1 MKTYIDI
8 LSLHKINKFHWH
20 LTDDQGWRIEIKKYP
35 LLTQIGSRRAETL
48 VGRYDKN
55 KEGVYDGKPYGGF
68 YTQEEIR
75 EIVSYAAERHIEVI
89 PEIEMPGH
97 GLAALTAYPWLGCTG
112 GPYAVWTHWG
122 ISDDVYCAGKETT
135 FEFIEDVLTEVLA
148 LFPSKLIHIG
158 GDECP
163 KKRWKSCPLCQ
174 QRIREEGL
182 KDEYQLQSYF
192 IHRIERWMHAHGR
205 EIIDWDEILQGG
217 ISKTANIMSWNG
229 SDPGIKAA
237 QRGNPVIMTPK
248 WYCYFDYSQTSDPER
263 YEPLGNTRYVSVR
276 QAYRLDPCD
285 RLTLPDQKRIRGVQ
299 CNLWTE
305 YIADI
310 RHAQH
315 MVLPRMVYIS
325 DATELGTIY
334 TKAELA
340 ALYEVCREYALYL
353 FLDGARLPAALVA
366 QGNDLDI
373 TDFGKYCDAFYI
385 GGTKNG
391 LLFGEAVV
399 ITNDALK
406 PHFRN
411 MIKQRGG
418 MFAKGFLFGV
428 QFDAYFKDGL
438 WLDMARH
445 AVTQAQRIAKA
456 AQEKG
461 YTLYAQS
468 PTNQV
473 FVVLSH
479 EKIAEL
485 EKNFAFEAFG
495 HVDDDHEAMRF
506 VCSWATKPEAVDAL
520 IESL

>member
-1 MKTYIDI
+1 MISFRNDY
-8 LSLHKINKFHWH
+8 S
-20 LTDDQGWRIEIKKYP
+20 
-35 LLTQIGSRRAETL
+35 
-48 VGRYDKN
+48 
-55 KEGVYDGKPYGGF
+55 EGAHPQV
-68 YTQEEIR
+68 
-75 EIVSYAAERHIEVI
+75 
-89 PEIEMPGH
+89 
-97 GLAALTAYPWLGCTG
+97 LAALEKNNLVTTCGYSMDDFCAE
-112 GPYAVWTHWG
+112 ARG
-122 ISDDVYCAGKETT
+122 IVRAR
-135 FEFIEDVLTEVLA
+135 F
-148 LFPSKLIHIG
+148 
-158 GDECP
+158 
-163 KKRWKSCPLCQ
+163 SCPQADVHFMVGGTIANTTVIAAALRPWEGVIAADTGHINVHETGAIEASGHKVCA
-174 QRIREEGL
+174 IEAPGGKLNPALVRELLRRHCDGQ
-182 KDEYQLQSYF
+182 DE
-192 IHRIERWMHAHGR
+192 
-205 EIIDWDEILQGG
+205 
-217 ISKTANIMSWNG
+217 
-229 SDPGIKAA
+229 
-237 QRGNPVIMTPK
+237 
-248 WYCYFDYSQTSDPER
+248 
-263 YEPLGNTRYVSVR
+263 
-276 QAYRLDPCD
+276 
-285 RLTLPDQKRIRGVQ
+285 
-299 CNLWTE
+299 
-305 YIADI
+305 
-310 RHAQH
+310 H

-340 ALYEVCREYALYL
+340 ALHEVCGEYGLYL
-353 FLDGARLPAALVA
+353 FLDGARMAAALVA
-366 QGNDLDI
+366 EGNDLQPE
-373 TDFGKYCDAFYI
+373 DFATYCDVFYL

-399 ITNDALK
+399 ITNEALK

-479 EKIAEL
+479 EKITEL